1 MRVCHSPHRRL
12 RQTAATLLA
21 ALVLLAC
28 TASSLAQN
36 GQPDAPIV
44 VEAADQVDD
53 REIERRI
60 AEIFAEIKSLEDVS
74 AEASAGVVV
83 LQGATTDLEAAQRA
97 AALAS
102 RVQGVVAIE
111 NHIQRDASLER
122 RLAPALEETRNLTE
136 RAIRAAPLIIVA
148 LLVFVLFV
156 FAGGRLSRWSGL
168 WSRLTPNDFIG
179 ELLGTTVRVAFI
191 AMGAVAALSLLDA
204 TAFLGAFLG
213 AAGVLGLAVGFAVR
227 DTIENYIASIMLSI
241 RQPFQPNDHVVI
253 DGREGKVIRLT
264 SRATVLMTLDGNHLR
279 IPNAMVFKAVILNY
293 TRNPLRRFDFELGV
307 DAGDDPMAALDLGM
321 EKLRELEFILS
332 TPSPIAFI
340 KTVGDSNIVLFF
352 AGWIDQSKT
361 SFAKARSAAIVTV
374 KDALESA
381 GFSLPEPI
389 YRLRFDNAPPELST
403 TSDTA
408 TPTAARASP
417 LRSTDTADVAPEDAV
432 SRQVEQEREHAC
444 APDLLDTRAKQ
455 E

>member
-111 NHIQRDASLER
+111 NQIQRDASLER

-148 LLVFVLFV
+148 LLV
-156 FAGGRLSRWSGL
+156 
-168 WSRLTPNDFIG
+168 
-179 ELLGTTVRVAFI
+179 
-191 AMGAVAALSLLDA
+191 
-204 TAFLGAFLG
+204 
-213 AAGVLGLAVGFAVR
+213 
-227 DTIENYIASIMLSI
+227 
-241 RQPFQPNDHVVI
+241 
-253 DGREGKVIRLT
+253 
-264 SRATVLMTLDGNHLR
+264 
-279 IPNAMVFKAVILNY
+279 
-293 TRNPLRRFDFELGV
+293 
-307 DAGDDPMAALDLGM
+307 
-321 EKLRELEFILS
+321 
-332 TPSPIAFI
+332 
-340 KTVGDSNIVLFF
+340 
-352 AGWIDQSKT
+352 
-361 SFAKARSAAIVTV
+361 
-374 KDALESA
+374 
-381 GFSLPEPI
+381 
-389 YRLRFDNAPPELST
+389 
-403 TSDTA
+403 
-408 TPTAARASP
+408 
-417 LRSTDTADVAPEDAV
+417 
-432 SRQVEQEREHAC
+432 
-444 APDLLDTRAKQ
+444 
-455 E
+455 